1 MMGRIRDEESRKVRD
16 EAKVSKIFQTF
27 LSISGFLGSRSS

>member
-16 EAKVSKIFQTF
+16 EAKVSIIFETF
-27 LSISGFLGSRSS
+27 LSISGILGRRSS